1 MTQGVALFGATGSIG
16 ESTLSVIEA
25 HPDRFHLEVISAH
38 SSVDKLVRII
48 ERFDPKHVILTN
60 QSEANALM
68 EKLPKGF
75 NGSLAFGEHSL
86 TEAARASEVDVV
98 MAAIVGGA
106 GLVSTYAAVSAGKRV
121 CLANKEA
128 LVMGG
133 DLMMAEAKAKEA
145 ILLPIDSEH
154 NAMFQC
160 LPESYV
166 VGQPIAGLRQLV
178 LTCSGGPFREWS
190 LEAMAKATPEQAV
203 AHPNW
208 SMGRKISVDSATLMN
223 KGLELIEAT
232 HLFGVPETAIDVVIH
247 PESTVHSLV
256 EFVDGSMLAQL
267 GSPDMRIP
275 IAHALGF
282 PDRLGIDVERLSL
295 TKLSELHFEPV
306 NHTSF
311 PGLGLARQA
320 SAEGGDRPII
330 LNAANEIAV
339 EAFLNQQIGFHE
351 ITELVS
357 DCLNQIARQPISS
370 IEDVLAIDTMSRQVA
385 NDWMT
390 ERAC

>member
-1 MTQGVALFGATGSIG
+1 MTTGVALFGATGSIG

-25 HPDRFHLEVISAH
+25 HPERFHLEVVSAH

-48 ERFDPKHVILTN
+48 ERFQPKHVILTD
-60 QSEANALM
+60 QAQANALM
-68 EKLPKGF
+68 GRLPKNF

-86 TEAARASEVDVV
+86 AEAACASEVDVV

-106 GLVSTYAAVSAGKRV
+106 GLISTYAAVSAGKRV
-121 CLANKEA
+121 CVANKEA

-133 DLMMAEAKAKEA
+133 DLMMAEAEAKGA
-145 ILLPIDSEH
+145 MLLPIDSEH

-166 VGQPIAGLRQLV
+166 VGRPIAGLKQLV

-190 LEAMAKATPEQAV
+190 IDAMAAATPDQAV

-232 HLFGVPETAIDVVIH
+232 HLFNMPERAIDVVIH

-282 PDRLGIDVERLSL
+282 PERLDINVERLNL
-295 TKLSELHFEPV
+295 TKLSKLHFETV
-306 NHTSF
+306 NHDAF
-311 PGLGLARQA
+311 PALALARQA
-320 SAEGGDRPII
+320 STEGGDRPII
-330 LNAANEIAV
+330 LNAANEVAV
-339 EAFLNQQIGFHE
+339 DAFLNELIGFTE
-351 ITELVS
+351 IAELVS

-370 IEDVLAIDTMSRQVA
+370 IDDVLSIDRMSRQTADV
-385 NDWMT
+385 WIR
-390 ERAC
+390 ERA

>member
-1 MTQGVALFGATGSIG
+1 MTIGVALFGATGSIG

-25 HPDRFHLEVISAH
+25 HPERFHLEVVSAH
-38 SSVDKLVRII
+38 SSVDKLVRVID
-48 ERFDPKHVILTN
+48 RFQPKHVILTD
-60 QSEANALM
+60 QSKANALM
-68 EKLPKGF
+68 EKLPKSF

-86 TEAARASEVDVV
+86 TEAACASEVDVV

-121 CLANKEA
+121 CVANKEA

-133 DLMMAEAKAKEA
+133 ELMMSEAQAKGA
-145 ILLPIDSEH
+145 MLLPIDSEH

-160 LPESYV
+160 LPDSYL
-166 VGQPIAGLRQLV
+166 VGQPISGLKQLV

-190 LEAMAKATPEQAV
+190 LDAMAAVTPDQAV

-232 HLFGVPETAIDVVIH
+232 HLFNVPESAIDVVIH

-282 PDRLGIDVERLSL
+282 PDRLDINVERLNL
-295 TKLSELHFEPV
+295 TKLSKLHFEPV
-306 NHTSF
+306 NHDAF
-311 PGLGLARQA
+311 PALALARQA
-320 SAEGGDRPII
+320 SADGGDRPII
-330 LNAANEIAV
+330 LNAANEVAV
-339 EAFLNQQIGFHE
+339 DAFLNEHIGFTE

-357 DCLNQIARQPISS
+357 DCLNQIAIQPISS
-370 IEDVLAIDTMSRQVA
+370 IDDVLSIDRMSRQIADV
-385 NDWMT
+385 WIT
-390 ERAC
+390 ERA

>member
-1 MTQGVALFGATGSIG
+1 MTTGVALFGATGSIG

-25 HPDRFHLEVISAH
+25 HPERFHLEVVSAH

-48 ERFDPKHVILTN
+48 ERFQPKHVILTD
-60 QSEANALM
+60 QTQANALM
-68 EKLPKGF
+68 ERLPKSF

-86 TEAARASEVDVV
+86 AEAACASEVDVV

-106 GLVSTYAAVSAGKRV
+106 GLISTYAAVSAGKRV
-121 CLANKEA
+121 CVANKEA

-133 DLMMAEAKAKEA
+133 ELMMAEAEAKGA
-145 ILLPIDSEH
+145 MLLPIDSEH

-166 VGQPIAGLRQLV
+166 VGQPIAGLKQLV

-190 LEAMAKATPEQAV
+190 IDAMAAATPDQAV

-232 HLFGVPETAIDVVIH
+232 HLFNMPERAIDVVIH

-282 PDRLGIDVERLSL
+282 PERLDINVERLNL
-295 TKLSELHFEPV
+295 TKLSKLHFETV
-306 NHTSF
+306 NHDAF
-311 PGLGLARQA
+311 PALALARQA
-320 SAEGGDRPII
+320 STEGGDRPII
-330 LNAANEIAV
+330 LNAANEVAV
-339 EAFLNQQIGFHE
+339 DAFLNELIGFTE
-351 ITELVS
+351 IAELVS

-370 IEDVLAIDTMSRQVA
+370 IDDVLSIDRMSRQTADV
-385 NDWMT
+385 WIR
-390 ERAC
+390 ERA

>member
-1 MTQGVALFGATGSIG
+1 MTEGVALFGATGSIG
-16 ESTLSVIEA
+16 ESTLSVIAA
-25 HPDRFHLEVISAH
+25 HPERFHLEVVSAH
-38 SSVDKLVRII
+38 RSIDKLIGII
-48 ERFDPKHVILTN
+48 ERFAPKHVILTD
-60 QSEANALM
+60 QSKADEFM
-68 EKLPKGF
+68 EKLPKHF

-86 TEAARASEVDVV
+86 TEAASATDVDVV

-106 GLVSTYAAVSAGKRV
+106 GLVSTYAAVSKGKRV

-133 DLMMAEAKAKEA
+133 DLMMAEAQKQGAV
-145 ILLPIDSEH
+145 LLPIDSEH

-166 VGQPIAGLRQLV
+166 VGQPIAGLKQLV
-178 LTCSGGPFREWS
+178 LTCSGGPFREWTP
-190 LEAMAKATPEQAV
+190 EAMSQATPEQAV

-208 SMGRKISVDSATLMN
+208 SMGQKISVDSATLMN

-232 HLFGVPETAIDVVIH
+232 YLFGVSEQAIEVVIH

-282 PDRLGIDVERLSL
+282 PDRLDLNVERLSL
-295 TKLSELHFEPV
+295 TKLANLHFEAV
-306 NHTSF
+306 NHHAF
-311 PGLGLARQA
+311 PALALARQA
-320 SAEGGDRPII
+320 SADGGDRPII

-339 EAFLNQQIGFHE
+339 QAFLKERIRFTE

-357 DCLNQIARQPISS
+357 DFLNQIDRQTISS
-370 IEDVLAIDTMSRQVA
+370 IEDVLSVDTMSRQIA
-385 NDWMT
+385 DQWIL
-390 ERAC
+390 ERA

>member
-1 MTQGVALFGATGSIG
+1 MTVGVALFGATGSIG

-25 HPDRFHLEVISAH
+25 HPERFHLEVVSAH
-38 SSVDKLVRII
+38 RSIETLVRII
-48 ERFDPKHVILTN
+48 ERFQPKHVILTD

-68 EKLPKGF
+68 EQLPKDF

-86 TEAARASEVDVV
+86 AEAASASEVDVV

-106 GLVSTYAAVSAGKRV
+106 GLVSTHAAVRAGKRV
-121 CLANKEA
+121 CVANKEA

-133 DLMMAEAKAKEA
+133 ELMMAEARANGA

-160 LPESYV
+160 LPESYT
-166 VGQPIAGLRQLV
+166 VGQSIPGLKQLV

-190 LEAMAKATPEQAV
+190 IDAMMDATPDQAV

-232 HLFGVPETAIDVVIH
+232 HLFHVPETSIDVVIH

-282 PDRLGIDVERLSL
+282 PERLDINVERLSL
-295 TKLSELHFEPV
+295 TKLSKLHFEPV
-306 NHTSF
+306 NHAMF
-311 PGLGLARQA
+311 PALALARQA
-320 SAEGGDRPII
+320 SSEGGDRPIV

-339 EAFLNQQIGFHE
+339 DAFLKQQIGFTE

-357 DCLNQIARQPISS
+357 DCLNQSARQPISS
-370 IEDVLAIDTMSRQVA
+370 IDDVLAVDSMSRQTA
-385 NDWMT
+385 ENWIT
-390 ERAC
+390 ERV

>member
-1 MTQGVALFGATGSIG
+1 MTVGVALFGATGSIG

-25 HPDRFHLEVISAH
+25 HPERFHLEVVSAH
-38 SSVDKLVRII
+38 RSIDTLMRII
-48 ERFDPKHVILTN
+48 ERFQPKHVILTD
-60 QSEANALM
+60 QSEANVLV
-68 EKLPKGF
+68 EQLPKDF
-75 NGSLAFGEHSL
+75 KGSLAFGEHSL
-86 TEAARASEVDVV
+86 AEAASASEVDVV

-106 GLVSTYAAVSAGKRV
+106 GLVSTYAAVRAGKRV
-121 CLANKEA
+121 CVANKEA

-133 DLMMAEAKAKEA
+133 ELMMAEARANGA

-160 LPESYV
+160 LPESYAI
-166 VGQPIAGLRQLV
+166 GQSILGLKQLV
-178 LTCSGGPFREWS
+178 LTCSGGPFREWNID
-190 LEAMAKATPEQAV
+190 AIANATPDQAV

-232 HLFGVPETAIDVVIH
+232 HLFHVPETSIDVVIH

-282 PDRLGIDVERLSL
+282 PERLDINVERLSL
-295 TKLSELHFEPV
+295 TKLSKLHFEPV
-306 NHTSF
+306 NHAMF
-311 PGLGLARQA
+311 PALALARQA
-320 SAEGGDRPII
+320 SAEGGDRPIV

-339 EAFLNQQIGFHE
+339 DAFLKQQIGFTE

-357 DCLNQIARQPISS
+357 DCLNQSARQPISS
-370 IEDVLAIDTMSRQVA
+370 IDDVLVVDRISRQIA
-385 NDWMT
+385 EIWIT
-390 ERAC
+390 ERV

>member
-1 MTQGVALFGATGSIG
+1 MTEGVALFGATGSIG
-16 ESTLSVIEA
+16 ESTLSVIAA
-25 HPDRFHLEVISAH
+25 HPERFHLEVVSAH
-38 SSVDKLVRII
+38 RSIDKLIGII
-48 ERFDPKHVILTN
+48 ERFAPRHAILTD
-60 QSEANALM
+60 QSKADEFM
-68 EKLPKGF
+68 EKLPKHF

-86 TEAARASEVDVV
+86 TEAASATDVDVV

-106 GLVSTYAAVSAGKRV
+106 GLVSTYAAVSKGKRV

-133 DLMMAEAKAKEA
+133 DLMMAEAQKQGAV
-145 ILLPIDSEH
+145 LLPIDSEH

-166 VGQPIAGLRQLV
+166 VGQPIAGLKQLV
-178 LTCSGGPFREWS
+178 LTCSGGPFREWTP
-190 LEAMAKATPEQAV
+190 EAMSQATPDQAV

-208 SMGRKISVDSATLMN
+208 SMGQKISVDSATLMN

-232 HLFGVPETAIDVVIH
+232 YLFGVSEQAIEVVIH

-282 PDRLGIDVERLSL
+282 PERLDLNVERLSL
-295 TKLSELHFEPV
+295 TKLANLHFEAV
-306 NHTSF
+306 NHQAF
-311 PGLGLARQA
+311 PALALARQA
-320 SAEGGDRPII
+320 SADGGDRPII

-339 EAFLNQQIGFHE
+339 QAFLKERIRFTE

-357 DCLNQIARQPISS
+357 DCLNQIDRQPISS
-370 IEDVLAIDTMSRQVA
+370 IEDVLSVDTMSRQIA
-385 NDWMT
+385 NHWIL
-390 ERAC
+390 ERA

>member
-1 MTQGVALFGATGSIG
+1 MTIGVALFGATGSIG

-25 HPDRFHLEVISAH
+25 HPERFHLEVVSAH
-38 SSVDKLVRII
+38 SSVDKLIRVID
-48 ERFDPKHVILTN
+48 RFQPKHVILTD
-60 QSEANALM
+60 QSKANALM
-68 EKLPKGF
+68 EKLPKSF

-86 TEAARASEVDVV
+86 TEAACASEVDVV

-121 CLANKEA
+121 CVANKEA

-133 DLMMAEAKAKEA
+133 ELMMSEAKAKGA
-145 ILLPIDSEH
+145 MLLPIDSEH

-160 LPESYV
+160 LPDSYL
-166 VGQPIAGLRQLV
+166 VGQPISGLKQLV

-190 LEAMAKATPEQAV
+190 LDAMAAVTPDQAV

-232 HLFGVPETAIDVVIH
+232 HLFNVPESSIDVVIH

-282 PDRLGIDVERLSL
+282 PDRLDINVERLNL
-295 TKLSELHFEPV
+295 TKLSRLNFEPV
-306 NHTSF
+306 NHDAF
-311 PGLGLARQA
+311 PALALARQA

-330 LNAANEIAV
+330 LNAANEVAV
-339 EAFLNQQIGFHE
+339 DAFLNEHIGFTE

-357 DCLNQIARQPISS
+357 DCLNQIAIQPISS
-370 IEDVLAIDTMSRQVA
+370 IDDVLSIDRMSRQIADV
-385 NDWMT
+385 WIT
-390 ERAC
+390 ERA

>member
-1 MTQGVALFGATGSIG
+1 MTEGVALFGATGSIG
-16 ESTLSVIEA
+16 ESTLSVIAA
-25 HPDRFHLEVISAH
+25 HPERFHLEVVSAH
-38 SSVDKLVRII
+38 RSIDKLIGII
-48 ERFDPKHVILTN
+48 ERFAPRHVILTD
-60 QSEANALM
+60 QSKADEFM
-68 EKLPKGF
+68 EKLPKHF

-86 TEAARASEVDVV
+86 TEAASATDVDVV

-106 GLVSTYAAVSAGKRV
+106 GLVSTYAAVSKGKRV

-133 DLMMAEAKAKEA
+133 DLMMAEAQKQRA

-166 VGQPIAGLRQLV
+166 LGQPIAGLKQLV
-178 LTCSGGPFREWS
+178 LTCSGGPFREWTP
-190 LEAMAKATPEQAV
+190 EAMSQATPDQAV

-208 SMGRKISVDSATLMN
+208 SMGQKISVDSATLMN

-232 HLFGVPETAIDVVIH
+232 YLFGVSEQAIEVVIH

-282 PDRLGIDVERLSL
+282 PERLDLNVERLSL
-295 TKLSELHFEPV
+295 TKLANLHFEAV
-306 NHTSF
+306 NHKAF
-311 PGLGLARQA
+311 PALALARQA
-320 SAEGGDRPII
+320 SADGGDRPII

-339 EAFLNQQIGFHE
+339 QAFLKERISFTE

-357 DCLNQIARQPISS
+357 DCLNQIDRQPISS
-370 IEDVLAIDTMSRQVA
+370 IEDVLSVDTMSRQIA
-385 NDWMT
+385 NHWIL
-390 ERAC
+390 ERA

>member
-1 MTQGVALFGATGSIG
+1 MTTGVALFGATGSIG

-25 HPDRFHLEVISAH
+25 HPERFHLEVVSAH
-38 SSVDKLVRII
+38 SSVDKLVRVI
-48 ERFDPKHVILTN
+48 ERFQPKHVILTD
-60 QSEANALM
+60 QTQANALM
-68 EKLPKGF
+68 EKLPKSF

-86 TEAARASEVDVV
+86 SEAACASEVDVV

-121 CLANKEA
+121 CVANKEA

-133 DLMMAEAKAKEA
+133 ELMMAEAEA
-145 ILLPIDSEH
+145 QGAMLLPIDSEH

-166 VGQPIAGLRQLV
+166 VGQPITGLKQLV

-190 LEAMAKATPEQAV
+190 LDAMAAATPDQAV

-208 SMGRKISVDSATLMN
+208 SMGRKISIDSATLMN

-232 HLFGVPETAIDVVIH
+232 HLFNVPESAIDVVIH

-282 PDRLGIDVERLSL
+282 PERLDINVERLNL
-295 TKLSELHFEPV
+295 TKLSKLHFEAV
-306 NHTSF
+306 NHEAF
-311 PGLGLARQA
+311 PALALARQA

-330 LNAANEIAV
+330 LNAANEVAV
-339 EAFLNQQIGFHE
+339 DAFLNQHIAFTE

-357 DCLNQIARQPISS
+357 DCLNQIGRQPISS
-370 IEDVLAIDTMSRQVA
+370 IDDVLSIDRMSRQIADV
-385 NDWMT
+385 WIR
-390 ERAC
+390 ERA

>member
-1 MTQGVALFGATGSIG
+1 MTEGVALFGATGSIG
-16 ESTLSVIEA
+16 ESTLSVIAE
-25 HPDRFHLEVISAH
+25 HPERFHLEVVSAH
-38 SSVDKLVRII
+38 RSVDKLIGII
-48 ERFDPKHVILTN
+48 ERFQPKHVILTD
-60 QSEANALM
+60 QSKADEFI
-68 EKLPKGF
+68 EKLPKHF
-75 NGSLAFGEHSL
+75 NGSFAFGEYSL
-86 TEAARASEVDVV
+86 TEAASATDVDVV

-106 GLVSTYAAVSAGKRV
+106 GLVSTYAAVSKGKRV

-133 DLMMAEAKAKEA
+133 ELMMAEAQKQGAV
-145 ILLPIDSEH
+145 LLPIDSEH

-166 VGQPIAGLRQLV
+166 VGQPIAGLKQLV
-178 LTCSGGPFREWS
+178 LTCSGGPFREWTP
-190 LEAMAKATPEQAV
+190 EAMSQATPEQAV

-208 SMGRKISVDSATLMN
+208 SMGQKISVDSATLMN

-232 HLFGVPETAIDVVIH
+232 YLFGVSEQSIEVVIH

-256 EFVDGSMLAQL
+256 EFVDGSMLAQF

-282 PDRLGIDVERLSL
+282 PERLDINVERLSL
-295 TKLSELHFEPV
+295 TKLANLHFEAV
-306 NHTSF
+306 KHDSF
-311 PGLGLARQA
+311 PALALARHA
-320 SAEGGDRPII
+320 SADGGDRPII

-339 EAFLNQQIGFHE
+339 QAFLKGRIGFTE

-357 DCLNQIARQPISS
+357 DCLNQIDRQPISS
-370 IEDVLAIDTMSRQVA
+370 IDEVLSVDRMSRHIADQ
-385 NDWMT
+385 WIL
-390 ERAC
+390 ERT

>member
-1 MTQGVALFGATGSIG
+1 MTIGVALFGATGSIG

-25 HPDRFHLEVISAH
+25 YPERFHLEVVSAH
-38 SSVDKLVRII
+38 SSVDKLVGII
-48 ERFDPKHVILTN
+48 ERFRPKHVILSD
-60 QSEANALM
+60 QSEATAM
-68 EKLPKGF
+68 IEKMPGSF
-75 NGSLAFGEHSL
+75 NGSLAFGESAL
-86 TEAARASEVDVV
+86 TEAASASDVDVV

-106 GLVSTYAAVSAGKRV
+106 GLVSTYAAVNAGKRV
-121 CLANKEA
+121 CVANKEA

-133 DLMMAEAKAKEA
+133 QLMMSAAETKGAM
-145 ILLPIDSEH
+145 LLPIDSEH
-154 NAMFQC
+154 NAIFQC
-160 LPESYV
+160 LPDSYV
-166 VGQPIAGLRQLV
+166 VGQPISGLRQLV

-190 LEAMAKATPEQAV
+190 IDAMAAATPNQAV

-232 HLFGVPETAIDVVIH
+232 HLFSVPESAIDVVIH
-247 PESTVHSLV
+247 PESAVHSLV

-282 PDRLGIDVERLSL
+282 PERLDISVERLDL
-295 TKLSELHFEPV
+295 TKLSKLQFEPV
-306 NHTSF
+306 NHRAF
-311 PGLGLARQA
+311 PALAIARQV
-320 SAEGGDRPII
+320 SVEGGDRPII

-339 EAFLNQQIGFHE
+339 EAFLNKRIRFNE

-357 DCLNQIARQPISS
+357 DCLNRIARQPISS
-370 IEDVLAIDTMSRQVA
+370 IDDVLSIDSMGRQIA
-385 NDWMT
+385 DTWIM
-390 ERAC
+390 ERA

>member
-1 MTQGVALFGATGSIG
+1 MTEGVALFGATGSIG
-16 ESTLSVIEA
+16 ESTLSVIAA
-25 HPDRFHLEVISAH
+25 HPERFHLEVVSAH
-38 SSVDKLVRII
+38 RSIDKLIGII
-48 ERFDPKHVILTN
+48 ERFAPKHVILTD
-60 QSEANALM
+60 QSKADEFM
-68 EKLPKGF
+68 EKLPKHF

-86 TEAARASEVDVV
+86 TEAASATDVDVV

-106 GLVSTYAAVSAGKRV
+106 GLVSTYAAVSKGKRV

-133 DLMMAEAKAKEA
+133 DLMMAEAQKQGAV
-145 ILLPIDSEH
+145 LLPIDSEH

-166 VGQPIAGLRQLV
+166 VGQPIAGLKQLV
-178 LTCSGGPFREWS
+178 LTCSGGPFREWTP
-190 LEAMAKATPEQAV
+190 EAMSQATPEQAV

-208 SMGRKISVDSATLMN
+208 SMGQKISVDSATLMN

-232 HLFGVPETAIDVVIH
+232 YLFGVSEQAIEVVIH

-267 GSPDMRIP
+267 GSTNMQIP

-282 PDRLGIDVERLSL
+282 PERLDLNVERLSL
-295 TKLSELHFEPV
+295 TKLANLHFEAV
-306 NHTSF
+306 NHQAF
-311 PGLGLARQA
+311 PALALARQA
-320 SAEGGDRPII
+320 SADGGDRPII

-339 EAFLNQQIGFHE
+339 QAFLKERIRFTE

-357 DCLNQIARQPISS
+357 DCLNQIDRQPISS
-370 IEDVLAIDTMSRQVA
+370 IEDVLSVDTMSRQIA
-385 NDWMT
+385 DQWIL
-390 ERAC
+390 ERA